1 MMKYADNNER
11 PGILNQLYFSMA
23 QKLLPPKPKAAPD
36 HLSAL
41 QVQYLGDGNIGGGN
55 VGDGNVDDGN
65 VVMAMLVMAMLVM
78 AMLVMVAVV
87 LLLVAV
93 VVVARASL
101 AGRDDG
107 VGDHDEKDLTSQS
120 NTKVSPSQRFKPGL

>member
-1 MMKYADNNER
+1 MLTIMKR

-23 QKLLPPKPKAAPD
+23 QKLLPVKPKAAPD

-41 QVQYLGDGNIGGGN
+41 QAQYLGGGNVGGGNVGGGN
-55 VGDGNVDDGN
+55 VGDDGN
-65 VVMAMLVMAMLVM
+65 VG
-78 AMLVMVAVV
+78 MVAVV

-107 VGDHDEKDLTSQS
+107 VGDHDEKNLTSQS
-120 NTKVSPSQRFKPGL
+120 NTKVSPSQRFKPGV

>member
-55 VGDGNVDDGN
+55 VGDGNVGDGGSG
-65 VVMAMLVMAMLVM
+65 
-78 AMLVMVAVV
+78 VAVGGGCG
-87 LLLVAV
+87 
-93 VVVARASL
+93 S
-101 AGRDDG
+101 G
-107 VGDHDEKDLTSQS
+107 K
-120 NTKVSPSQRFKPGL
+120 GLIGWP

>member
-1 MMKYADNNER
+1 MLTIMKR

-23 QKLLPPKPKAAPD
+23 QKLLPVKPKAAPD

-41 QVQYLGDGNIGGGN
+41 QAQYLGGGNVGGGN
-55 VGDGNVDDGN
+55 VGDDGN
-65 VVMAMLVMAMLVM
+65 VG
-78 AMLVMVAVV
+78 MVAVV

-120 NTKVSPSQRFKPGL
+120 NTKVSPSQRFKPGV

>member
-55 VGDGNVDDGN
+55 VGDGNVGDGNVDDGN
-65 VVMAMLVMAMLVM
+65 VGDGNVGDGNVGDGGSG
-78 AMLVMVAVV
+78 VAVGGGCG
-87 LLLVAV
+87 
-93 VVVARASL
+93 S
-101 AGRDDG
+101 G
-107 VGDHDEKDLTSQS
+107 K
-120 NTKVSPSQRFKPGL
+120 GLIGWP